1 MDEFWRTEEGE
12 HVGKLKRLRRSGI
25 EPKFILE
32 LNFHGSMMILLM
44 RVGELFHGESQ
55 VFCNSKA
62 AVVVVVGFLGRRHEN
77 LWWRW
82 RGKRVEVED
91 TFC

>member
-1 MDEFWRTEEGE
+1 MDTMNIVPIGLL
-12 HVGKLKRLRRSGI
+12 LKGNQMVSIGAVWI

-62 AVVVVVGFLGRRHEN
+62 VVVVVVGF
-77 LWWRW
+77 
-82 RGKRVEVED
+82 
-91 TFC
+91 

>member
-1 MDEFWRTEEGE
+1 MAAVVVLVSIGAVW
-12 HVGKLKRLRRSGI
+12 I

-62 AVVVVVGFLGRRHEN
+62 AAVVVVGF
-77 LWWRW
+77 
-82 RGKRVEVED
+82 
-91 TFC
+91 